1 MYLIDNSPIGLW
13 YFHIELSPSFDLSV
27 LRLISQVYGWKI
39 KNTSIN
45 YLGGERVERKI
56 VTKEDEIANDIIS
69 MIVSSGMTFKQAN
82 DALQVVSLIMQESSM
97 NFRDNADVKEVLETP
112 NRYRTGLEARL
123 NKV

>member
-1 MYLIDNSPIGLW
+1 M
-13 YFHIELSPSFDLSV
+13 
-27 LRLISQVYGWKI
+27 
-39 KNTSIN
+39 
-45 YLGGERVERKI
+45 RKI

-82 DALQVVSLIMQESSM
+82 DALQIVNLIMQESSM

-112 NRYRTGLEARL
+112 NRYRTGLETRL